1 MYGGEMVSDIARRVL
16 RGDMASDELELPA
29 WKPTSALSEI
39 YRRML
44 GGLPLCQVLDISI
57 IE

>member
-1 MYGGEMVSDIARRVL
+1 MVSDIARRVL

-39 YRRML
+39 Y
-44 GGLPLCQVLDISI
+44 
-57 IE
+57 